1 MLRGQGTYRTCTCPM
16 LFISFNPSHIA
27 GYLSNLPPCPIPMPV
42 PCPIPCPNGVS
53 HPGGCEIGPRPIDLH
68 LKALR
73 NLGARIFDIQRG
85 FLYAEADKLK
95 GCEIQLDY
103 PSVGATEN
111 IMIASTFAEG
121 ETIIRNAAKEPEI
134 VDLQNYLI
142 ELGADIQGAGT
153 GVIKIK
159 GSGKEKLTKEFS
171 KSVIYK
177 IIPDRIVAGTYMVAA
192 AITGGEL
199 EIKNIIPEHVSPMI
213 SLLRESGCKI
223 QTNEKSLNITGPAR
237 PRAIE
242 IVRTLP
248 YPGFP
253 TDMQPQMVSMLTIS
267 KGTGIV
273 VETVFE
279 SRYKHVNEL
288 IKMGANIKVEG
299 RLAIVRG
306 VKSLKGADVTAW
318 DLRGGA
324 AMILAGLVAE
334 GKTIVNGTKHIERGY
349 ENIEKK
355 LSSVGASI
363 QKV

>member
-1 MLRGQGTYRTCTCPM
+1 
-16 LFISFNPSHIA
+16 
-27 GYLSNLPPCPIPMPV
+27 
-42 PCPIPCPNGVS
+42 
-53 HPGGCEIGPRPIDLH
+53 

-73 NLGARIFDIQRG
+73 NLGARIFDIQNG

-111 IMIASTFAEG
+111 IMITATFAEG

-134 VDLQNYLI
+134 VDLQNFLI
-142 ELGADIQGAGT
+142 QLGADVQGAG
-153 GVIKIK
+153 
-159 GSGKEKLTKEFS
+159 SGMIRIQGS
-171 KSVIYK
+171 KSTEKFTKDVEFHKDLDYTIM
-177 IIPDRIVAGTYMVAA
+177 PDRIVAGTYMVAA

-199 EIKNIIPEHVSPMI
+199 LVNNVIPEHVSPMI

-223 QTNEKSLNITGPAR
+223 HTSDNTLNIVGPVR
-237 PRAIE
+237 PKCIE
-242 IVRTLP
+242 LIRTLP

-253 TDMQPQMVSMLTIS
+253 TDMQPQMVSLLTVS

-288 IKMGANIKVEG
+288 IKMGANIKIEG
-299 RLAIVRG
+299 RLAIIRG

-324 AMILAGLVAE
+324 AMILAGLAAE
-334 GKTIVNGTKHIERGY
+334 GRTVVNDSKHIERGY
-349 ENIEKK
+349 EDIEKC
-355 LSSVGASI
+355 LTGVGASI
-363 QKV
+363 QKVL